1 MPPIRDA
8 ADAARALE
16 ATLVKQLVASSGAF
30 KGNEVAGSQLHAE
43 MFVEALADA
52 VAQSG
57 GFGLA
62 KMLEQTFAAP
72 GQDGGEAPAPEP
84 AVTSGFGPRVH
95 PLDGVAKM
103 HTGVDLR
110 GGEGA
115 PIHAAAGG
123 TVVSAGE
130 RGGYGNAVEI
140 DHGGGVHTLYAHA
153 SALEVKPGDH
163 VQEGQ
168 EVGQVG
174 QTGRATGPHLH
185 FEVRVGGRPVDP
197 TSALKAY
204 GIRADILSREHPLKA
219 RGGRP

>member
-1 MPPIRDA
+1 MGPIRDG

-30 KGNEVAGSQLHAE
+30 KGNDVAGSQLHAE

-62 KMLEQTFAAP
+62 QMLDSTFSNAAP
-72 GQDGGEAPAPEP
+72 EQPAAPPPAEAGG
-84 AVTSGFGPRVH
+84 VTSGFGPRVH
-95 PLDGVAKM
+95 PLDGVTKF

-110 GGEGA
+110 GAEGA
-115 PIHAAAGG
+115 PIRAAADG
-123 TVVSAGE
+123 TVVSAGQ

-140 DHGGGVHTLYAHA
+140 DHGNGLHTLYAHA
-153 SALEVKPGDH
+153 SSVDVKPGDR
-163 VQEGQ
+163 VQRGQ

-185 FEVRVGGRPVDP
+185 FEVRKEGRPVDP

-204 GIRADILSREHPLKA
+204 GIRADIPDREEPPIQ
-219 RGGRP
+219 R